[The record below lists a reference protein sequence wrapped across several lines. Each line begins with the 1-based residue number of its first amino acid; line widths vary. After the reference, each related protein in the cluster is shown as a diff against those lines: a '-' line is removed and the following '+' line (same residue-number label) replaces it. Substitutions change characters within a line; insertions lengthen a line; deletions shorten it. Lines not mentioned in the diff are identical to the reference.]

1 MNATSNWL
9 KKIDGKQVDIKLD
22 ADRKEWFC
30 GKDVCEISGYENYHD
45 ALAKDV
51 RKGYKNKLKV
61 LCEMHH
67 TPLDYNAE
75 KAVYISETGLY
86 QLIFTS
92 KLEAAERFGSWVF
105 EEVLTSICKTG
116 GYELQAFKNEIIL
129 KDKAH
134 QKEINNAMKQL
145 TFKDRQLTLKEE
157 QHAEEITK
165 GDKELNDMKLRCLK
179 LSDQKLSTKP

>member
-1 MNATSNWL
+1 MNATSTWL

-22 ADRKEWFC
+22 ADRKEWFY
-30 GKDVCEISGYENYHD
+30 GKDVCEILGYENYHD
-45 ALAKDV
+45 ALAKEV
-51 RKGYKNKLKV
+51 RKGYKNTLKV
-61 LCEMHH
+61 LYEMHH
-67 TPLDYNAE
+67 TPLNYNAG
-75 KAVYISETGLY
+75 KAVYISEAGLY
-86 QLIFTS
+86 HLIFG
-92 KLEAAERFGSWVF
+92 KGLEAAERFGSWVF

-116 GYELQAFKNEIIL
+116 GYELQALKNEIML

-145 TFKDRQLTLKEE
+145 TLKDRQLTLKNE

-165 GDKELNDMKLRCLK
+165 RDKELNNMKLRCLK